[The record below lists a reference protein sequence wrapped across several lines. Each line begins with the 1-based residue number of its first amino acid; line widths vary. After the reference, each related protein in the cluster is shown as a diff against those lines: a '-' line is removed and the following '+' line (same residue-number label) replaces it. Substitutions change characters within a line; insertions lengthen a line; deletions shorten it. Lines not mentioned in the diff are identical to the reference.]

1 MACNCDYLLVF
12 VWLLTVKI
20 DKHLLLSSLL
30 EGVLSRFSRARL
42 FVTLWAVTRQAP
54 PSVGSPGKNT
64 GAGCHALLQGI
75 FPTQGRNLTLSR
87 FPLWKACPLPPASPR
102 NIRSP
107 NEATGEKEA
116 QGLCGV
122 SRDPRQGVHPLTEQP
137 VHSSQ
142 FLSPWKALV
151 PGLWM

>member
-42 FVTLWAVTRQAP
+42 FVTLWTVTRQAP
-54 PSVGSPGKNT
+54 LSVGSPGKNT

-75 FPTQGRNLTLSR
+75 FPTQGLNQSLLCALHWQAGSL
-87 FPLWKACPLPPASPR
+87 PLAPPGKPTVV
-102 NIRSP
+102 I
-107 NEATGEKEA
+107 
-116 QGLCGV
+116 
-122 SRDPRQGVHPLTEQP
+122 
-137 VHSSQ
+137 
-142 FLSPWKALV
+142 
-151 PGLWM
+151 M